1 MINQSNMAD
10 RDVRNTRHVVRK
22 DITRYDPNCIFNK
35 ETIQM
40 ISHKITQL
48 LEGVDK
54 YGKSIIVTDEVIYNV
69 LTNIVDNQQ
78 MEVGDIYS
86 RYIIQRNPVNT
97 VNNII
102 NRTVETIVQH
112 IKTEARTIETN
123 ESLSIWNSIRGGQN
137 KLGLMPHSK
146 IKLRERRPQTMAF
159 NMNY

>member
-112 IKTEARTIETN
+112 IKTEARIIETN